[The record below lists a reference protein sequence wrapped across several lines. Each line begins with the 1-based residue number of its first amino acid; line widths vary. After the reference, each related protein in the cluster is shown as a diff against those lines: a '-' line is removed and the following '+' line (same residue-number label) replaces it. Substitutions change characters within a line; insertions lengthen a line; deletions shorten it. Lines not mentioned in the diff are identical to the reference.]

1 MPRVKIFHKPID
13 NGQKFSVYLEYSPPI
28 VGGNGKRVRYEC
40 LNLEL
45 FANPETDAQIKENT
59 MVEEIAE
66 SIRCQR
72 FLQHVRHDYKFLAK
86 AQLDEDFIEYFRL
99 NGDCH
104 GDKYISSRLHFE
116 KFCNGTCK
124 FRDINA
130 SFCTRFRL
138 YLLREKGLYHK
149 SKKLSRNTASSYFN
163 AFLSVVHLA
172 FQDNILSED
181 YSSMVEKISWEH
193 DIKKEYLLTSEI
205 KQLASTPYEELPELY
220 TAGMFSVYT
229 GLRRSDILALRWEN
243 IRYEKGRKAFM
254 RLRIRKTETQ
264 VQLPLSLQA
273 VRVLGAHK
281 KKGKIF
287 PHLTEYEIHKHLPRW
302 ISKAKINKHITFHCF
317 RHTFAMQL
325 LSKGIDIYTI
335 SALLGHRQ
343 VASTQN
349 YAKITPEK
357 VMEAIQKLD
366 R

>member
-1 MPRVKIFHKPID
+1 M
-13 NGQKFSVYLEYSPPI
+13 
-28 VGGNGKRVRYEC
+28 
-40 LNLEL
+40 
-45 FANPETDAQIKENT
+45 
-59 MVEEIAE
+59 
-66 SIRCQR
+66 
-72 FLQHVRHDYKFLAK
+72 
-86 AQLDEDFIEYFRL
+86 
-99 NGDCH
+99 
-104 GDKYISSRLHFE
+104 
-116 KFCNGTCK
+116 
-124 FRDINA
+124 
-130 SFCTRFRL
+130 
-138 YLLREKGLYHK
+138 
-149 SKKLSRNTASSYFN
+149 
-163 AFLSVVHLA
+163 HLA

-193 DIKKEYLLTSEI
+193 DIKKEYILTSEI

-243 IRYEKGRKAFM
+243 ICYEKGRKAFM

-273 VRVLGAHK
+273 VRVLGAPK

-325 LSKGIDIYTI
+325 LAKGIDIYTI
-335 SALLGHRQ
+335 SVLLGHRQ

-357 VMEAIQKLD
+357 MMEAILKMDKYL
-366 R
+366 